1 MEFIELLCTIAT
13 FCNINSDDQLILY
26 TEKLQGFFNTSIS
39 RKDILDKSFQPTTT
53 MRILSFR
60 GYNWN
65 PAEGADAA
73 KLLKST

>member
-39 RKDILDKSFQPTTT
+39 RKDILEYVIRLHIGLTNNLD
-53 MRILSFR
+53 
-60 GYNWN
+60 
-65 PAEGADAA
+65 
-73 KLLKST
+73 